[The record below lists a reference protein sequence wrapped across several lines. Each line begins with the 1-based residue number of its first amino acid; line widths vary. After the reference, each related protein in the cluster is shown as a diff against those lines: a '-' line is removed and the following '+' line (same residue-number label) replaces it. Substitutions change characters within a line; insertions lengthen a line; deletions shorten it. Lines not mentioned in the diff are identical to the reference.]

1 MKRFLLVL
9 PSKSDILS
17 RIGAVVGLSGLIK
30 LLVKQLAIWL
40 TQQKTLG
47 KPLVIAIRLSNP
59 KTIAK
64 SLVICLLSSVFYSS
78 AAYADRIKDMASI
91 QGVRDNQLIGYG
103 LVVGL
108 DGSGDQTT
116 QTPFTVQSIIS
127 MLSQMGINLPPGT
140 SLQLKNVAA
149 VMVTA
154 TLPPFSKPGQT
165 IDVTASSIG
174 NAKSLRGGTLLMT
187 PLKGADGQIYAM
199 AQGNVLVGGVGA
211 SSGGASVQVN
221 HLSVGR
227 VPTGATVERSVPTL
241 LGQGDFIHLELN
253 TNDFTTATRIV
264 EAINGQVAP
273 DIASALDGRMIQ
285 VRAPAGNERVA
296 FISKLENLEVNPA
309 QGIAKVIINARTGS
323 VVMNQT
329 VTLDTCAVAH
339 GNLTVVI
346 STDSA
351 VSQPGAFSRGQTVQT
366 DKASIDVMS
375 DKGGLVQLQK
385 GVSLSEVVKALNSIG
400 ATPQDLLAILQAM
413 KSAGALRAEL
423 EVI

>member
-1 MKRFLLVL
+1 MKQ
-9 PSKSDILS
+9 ILWPGQFDAS
-17 RIGAVVGLSGLIK
+17 NIGKAVVLS
-30 LLVKQLAIWL
+30 VF
-40 TQQKTLG
+40 
-47 KPLVIAIRLSNP
+47 
-59 KTIAK
+59 
-64 SLVICLLSSVFYSS
+64 CFLSSVFWST
-78 AAYADRIKDMASI
+78 AHADRIKDMASI

-127 MLSQMGINLPPGT
+127 MLSQMGVNMPQGT

-154 TLPPFSKPGQT
+154 TLAPFSKPGQT

-174 NAKSLRGGTLLMT
+174 NAKSLRGGMLLMT
-187 PLKGADGQIYAM
+187 PLKGADGQVYAM

-227 VPTGATVERSVPTL
+227 VPAGATVERAVPTL
-241 LGQGDFIHLELN
+241 LGQGGFIHLELR
-253 TNDFTTATRIV
+253 TTDFTTAARIV
-264 EAINGQVAP
+264 EVINGQIAP
-273 DIASALDGRMIQ
+273 DLASALDGRVIQ

-296 FISKLENLEVNPA
+296 FISRIENLEVNPA

-323 VVMNQT
+323 VVMNQA
-329 VTLDTCAVAH
+329 VTLDNCAVAH

-351 VSQPGAFSRGQTVQT
+351 VSQPNALSRGQTVQT
-366 DKASIDVMS
+366 DKASIDITS
-375 DKGGLVQLQK
+375 DQGGLVQLQK

-400 ATPQDLLAILQAM
+400 ATPRDLLAILQAM
-413 KSAGALRAEL
+413 KSSGALRAEL
-423 EVI
+423 EII